1 MEKMKYTPDEIDKLA
16 RGNLT
21 IHFIDT
27 ELKAGLIA
35 ECVFTYPNGNKHAW
49 VEACFP
55 MFEENHNREI
65 AQNILRECA
74 KNKMCEIAGQYTLV
88 TGEKMRPLDSI
99 IDHSD
104 DK

>member
-1 MEKMKYTPDEIDKLA
+1 MKYTQDEIEKLV

-21 IHFIDT
+21 IKYHQS
-27 ELKAGLIA
+27 ELKAGTIA
-35 ECVFTYPNGNKHAW
+35 ECVFTLPNGNKHAW
-49 VEACFP
+49 VEYAFP
-55 MFEENHNREI
+55 MFEEYYDEEIGREVV
-65 AQNILRECA
+65 REKA
-74 KNKMCEIAGQYTLV
+74 MNELWKIAGQYTLA

>member
-1 MEKMKYTPDEIDKLA
+1 MKYTPDEIKKLA

-21 IHFIDT
+21 IKYHKS
-27 ELKAGLIA
+27 ELKAGTIA
-35 ECVFTYPNGNKHAW
+35 ECVFTLPNGNKHAW
-49 VEACFP
+49 VEYAFP
-55 MFEENHNREI
+55 MFEGNHNDEIGREVVRKK
-65 AQNILRECA
+65 AMDKLW
-74 KNKMCEIAGQYTLV
+74 EIAGQYTLA